1 MKLQFTSTYT
11 GQKAVIRL
19 LLRHNRFRF
28 ADPPAASASQRDL
41 SICPQP
47 NCVRLAKHHGMVRGL
62 PRGLSLRCSR
72 YAPPKRLSAPTRI
85 TGGDVHRGAVD
96 FEAARYGSL
105 QIRPRFPV
113 SHPPPG
119 NSTSI
124 TGGNLTSQIATPIWL
139 IPSRFFAE
147 VTTCGVRRIRSSVAY
162 TSKPGRLP
170 ASVLHSRTKGVI
182 HLAISPRGIGI
193 CPDELHLGS
202 RASQA

>member
-1 MKLQFTSTYT
+1 MRASGCS
-11 GQKAVIRL
+11 GQ
-19 LLRHNRFRF
+19 RH
-28 ADPPAASASQRDL
+28 L

-139 IPSRFFAE
+139 IPSRFFAD
-147 VTTCGVRRIRSSVAY
+147 VTTCGSF
-162 TSKPGRLP
+162 TSLDEVGDGEIKELYS
-170 ASVLHSRTKGVI
+170 ATYVLRQPY
-182 HLAISPRGIGI
+182 A
-193 CPDELHLGS
+193 E
-202 RASQA
+202 RAMFMRVVEYPTLNVQDSAEPSE